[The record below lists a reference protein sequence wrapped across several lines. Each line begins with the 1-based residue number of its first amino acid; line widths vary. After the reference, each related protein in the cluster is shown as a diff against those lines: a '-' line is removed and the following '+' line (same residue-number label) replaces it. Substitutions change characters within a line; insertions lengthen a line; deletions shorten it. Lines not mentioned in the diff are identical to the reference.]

1 MSYVREVSIEPDPV
15 GKPISLVP
23 GVVPE
28 IRTKITPFYKPIPIG
43 LSRDVQGLG
52 DDSNDTGKKLLIGAA
67 VVGIGALFVWLI
79 VQEVKIRQRIVE
91 KEGAKGLLAFEAG
104 EAGVG
109 LLSQAAAQSMR
120 RNKRRRRR
128 SRK

>member
-1 MSYVREVSIEPDPV
+1 MAYVHEVSIEPHPV
-15 GKPISLVP
+15 GKPISLGP

-52 DDSNDTGKKLLIGAA
+52 DDSNDTGKKLLVGAA

-79 VQEVKIRQRIVE
+79 VQEIKIRQRIVE

-104 EAGVG
+104 EAGLS
-109 LLSQAAAQSMR
+109 LLTHAATMR

-128 SRK
+128 SQK